1 MRSLFLIAALVIAS
15 PSTAQSSKKPD
26 AQAVAFLTGLHDAEG
41 MVASLVRN
49 KDFDGLRRQLPRIR
63 GNVSRLQWT
72 SSMGQPAEARCVV
85 AQGAMM
91 GLLTTLS
98 QQSPTSEAILF
109 EMTEWGRRVSECE
122 QAVGRT
128 QMATMRVR
136 P

>member
-1 MRSLFLIAALVIAS
+1 MRFLFMIAALVMVS
-15 PSTAQSSKKPD
+15 PSAAQSTKKPD
-26 AQAVAFLTGLHDAEG
+26 AAAVTFLTGLHDAEG

-72 SSMGQPAEARCVV
+72 SSMGQPAAARCAG

-98 QQSPTSEAILF
+98 KQDPTRDAILF
-109 EMTEWGRRVSECE
+109 EMTEWGRRAGECE
-122 QAVGRT
+122 QVVGRT
-128 QMATMRVR
+128 QMASMRVR